1 MQHSVKFIAKVYSEL
16 SEKRQDEKRFIE
28 DDFIRFAFENKTK
41 YSLIDGSDGDL
52 LVSTWYS
59 GELVKD
65 YQNTL

>member
-28 DDFIRFAFENKTK
+28 EDFIRFASENKTR
-41 YSLIDGSDGDL
+41 YHLIDGADGDF

-59 GELVKD
+59 GELVTD
-65 YQNTL
+65 YQKTL